1 MPGEILYW
9 LINMS
14 IVASFMGLIV
24 MAVRKIRSIPH
35 RVSVFLWII
44 PFIRMCIPWGIN
56 SPYSLMSLVSK
67 LTTRTVTVYRPTDE
81 LALSVSNVLMEA
93 DSYFPFEF
101 SSYELQRV
109 FETAFWIWAAV
120 ALAILISICVLYVTT
135 KKEIKDAALLKE
147 DIYLSDKV
155 DSPAVYGIFGHRI
168 VIPASLAETDLKYI
182 VGHERTHV
190 RRHDNL
196 WRLLGFITAA
206 LHWFN
211 PLSWIFLKTF
221 LSDLELACDETAVSG
236 YDAEERKDYAR
247 ALLNASQSRNLF
259 VSAFGGAKVRT
270 RIENVLSYKK
280 ITVFSAIGFSIFVL
294 AVLYVLM
301 TNAG

>member
-24 MAVRKIRSIPH
+24 MAMRKIRSIPH
-35 RVSVFLWII
+35 RVSVFLWVI

-56 SPYSLMSLVSK
+56 SPYSLMSLVSR
-67 LTTRTVTVYRPTDE
+67 LTTRTVTVYRPMDD
-81 LALSVSNVLMEA
+81 LALSTTNVLMAA
-93 DSYFPFEF
+93 DSYSPLTF
-101 SSYELQRV
+101 SSEDLQHV
-109 FETAFWIWAAV
+109 FDIAFWIWAAV
-120 ALAILISICVLYVTT
+120 ALAILITIGVLYFTT
-135 KKEIKDAALLKE
+135 KKEIKDSILYKD
-147 DIYLSDKV
+147 DIYLSEKV

-168 VIPASLAETDLKYI
+168 VLPASFAGTDLKYI
-182 VGHERTHV
+182 IGHERTHV

-206 LHWFN
+206 IHWFN
-211 PLSWIFLKTF
+211 PLSWIFLRAF
-221 LSDLELACDETAVSG
+221 LAELELACDETAVSG
-236 YDAEERKDYAR
+236 YDAQERKDYAR

>member
-1 MPGEILYW
+1 MSGEILYW

-120 ALAILISICVLYVTT
+120 ALAILITICVLYVTT
-135 KKEIKDAALLKE
+135 KKEIKGAALLKE

>member
-120 ALAILISICVLYVTT
+120 ALAILITICVLYVTT
-135 KKEIKDAALLKE
+135 KKEIKGAALLKE

>member
-35 RVSVFLWII
+35 RVSVSLWMI

-56 SPYSLMSLVSK
+56 SPYSLMTLISR
-67 LTTRTVTVYRPTDE
+67 LTTRTVTVYRPMDD
-81 LALSVSNVLMEA
+81 LAFSTTNVLMAA
-93 DSYFPFEF
+93 DSYSPLTF
-101 SSYELQRV
+101 SSEDLQHV
-109 FETAFWIWAAV
+109 FEIAFWIWAAV
-120 ALAILISICVLYVTT
+120 ALAILITIGVLYFTT
-135 KKEIKDAALLKE
+135 KKEIKDSILYKD
-147 DIYLSDKV
+147 DIYLSEKV

-168 VIPASLAETDLKYI
+168 VLPASLAGTDLKYI
-182 VGHERTHV
+182 IGHERTHV

-206 LHWFN
+206 IHWFN
-211 PLSWIFLKTF
+211 PLSWIFLRAF
-221 LSDLELACDETAVSG
+221 LADLELACDETAVSG

>member
-1 MPGEILYW
+1 MSGEILYW

>member
-35 RVSVFLWII
+35 RVSVFLWMI

-56 SPYSLMSLVSK
+56 SPYSLMSLVSR
-67 LTTRTVTVYRPTDE
+67 LTTRTVTVYRPTDD
-81 LALSVSNVLMEA
+81 LAFSTTNVLMKA
-93 DSYFPFEF
+93 DSYSPLTF
-101 SSYELQRV
+101 SSEDLQHV
-109 FETAFWIWAAV
+109 FDIAFWIWAAV
-120 ALAILISICVLYVTT
+120 ALAILITIGVLYFTT
-135 KKEIKDAALLKE
+135 KKEIKDSILYKD
-147 DIYLSDKV
+147 DIYLSEKV

-168 VIPASLAETDLKYI
+168 VLPASLAGTDLKYI
-182 VGHERTHV
+182 IGHERTHV

-206 LHWFN
+206 IHWFN
-211 PLSWIFLKTF
+211 PLSWIFLRAF
-221 LSDLELACDETAVSG
+221 LAELELACDETAVSG
-236 YDAEERKDYAR
+236 YDAQERKDYAR

>member
-1 MPGEILYW
+1 MSGEILYW

-93 DSYFPFEF
+93 DSYFPFDF
-101 SSYELQRV
+101 SSYALQRV

-120 ALAILISICVLYVTT
+120 ALAILITICVLYVTT
-135 KKEIKDAALLKE
+135 KKEIKGAALLKE